1 MAETTTVA
9 ASSPVEDQ
17 DPFNGQTPSLSEFQ
31 AYRQSGE
38 VPARFKPP
46 AESAPADTPEE
57 TVKPDAPES
66 EPEDDQ
72 EPIHKGSGAEKRIKQ
87 LLAKVKELEA
97 AQQAKPDVA
106 PAPSPAPQ
114 LPPTRPKPTI
124 EDKKADG
131 TPKFTSYDE
140 YYEELADWKAE
151 QKIEA
156 ARQQQVQQQQVQK
169 VQDNVEAARRR
180 YGEDFDTV
188 IEPTVGEIMGNKDI
202 PMEVKRMMAFSD
214 VLPELVFTIG
224 SDQKTKQELVR
235 LSKSDPLRAMRYIA
249 TLEVGIRQELAA
261 PEPEEKEEKAPEPR
275 KTSAPKPPAPVTGAV
290 SRAFDVS
297 DESLLPEDWM
307 RKRNAQVARRR
318 TG

>member
-1 MAETTTVA
+1 
-9 ASSPVEDQ
+9 
-17 DPFNGQTPSLSEFQ
+17 
-31 AYRQSGE
+31 
-38 VPARFKPP
+38 
-46 AESAPADTPEE
+46 
-57 TVKPDAPES
+57 
-66 EPEDDQ
+66 
-72 EPIHKGSGAEKRIKQ
+72 
-87 LLAKVKELEA
+87 
-97 AQQAKPDVA
+97 
-106 PAPSPAPQ
+106 
-114 LPPTRPKPTI
+114 
-124 EDKKADG
+124 
-131 TPKFTSYDE
+131 
-140 YYEELADWKAE
+140 
-151 QKIEA
+151 
-156 ARQQQVQQQQVQK
+156 